1 LSSEPKKEEV
11 KTFTAQVQV
20 GFRVQIPEAV
30 RIVLGIS
37 EGDFVDVTIKKIAPK
52 PAEEKK
58 EEAKP
63 TS

>member
-1 LSSEPKKEEV
+1 LSSEAKKEEV

-30 RIVLGIS
+30 RIVLGIN
-37 EGDFVDVTIKKIAPK
+37 EGDFVDVTIKKVAPK
-52 PAEEKK
+52 VEEKR

>member
-1 LSSEPKKEEV
+1 LSSEAKKEET

-20 GFRVQIPEAV
+20 GYRVQIPEAI
-30 RIVLGIS
+30 RIVLGIN

-52 PAEEKK
+52 PPEEK

>member
-1 LSSEPKKEEV
+1 MELSSEAKKEEA

-30 RIVLGIS
+30 RIVLGIN
-37 EGDFVDVTIKKIAPK
+37 EGDFVDVTIKKVAPK
-52 PAEEKK
+52 VEEKR
-58 EEAKP
+58 EP